1 MISTIKVTLSLEVT
15 IATIRDYQDKK
26 KVKDR
31 MSRISKTSTSPTV
44 KKFEKSGKAIKAKI
58 AVIHDEQ
65 GITILDPALDCSGF
79 KVCLMEH
86 CLNELL
92 SYTRFAIDPELETYI
107 GFQDITV
114 ACSIHSI
121 DDVPEEL
128 KRDILSKMLL
138 MELSKPRLE
147 YLHGSLYFHTLSKYV
162 FKYIGERV

>member
-1 MISTIKVTLSLEVT
+1 
-15 IATIRDYQDKK
+15 
-26 KVKDR
+26 
-31 MSRISKTSTSPTV
+31 MSRISKTSTSPTI
-44 KKFEKSGKAIKAKI
+44 KKFEKSGKAIKTEI
-58 AVIHDEQ
+58 EIIHDEQ
-65 GITILDPALDCSGF
+65 GITILDPALDCSGI
-79 KVCLMEH
+79 KVALMEH

-92 SYTRFAIDPELETYI
+92 SYTRFAISPAIQKDTLDPYTTI
-107 GFQDITV
+107 